1 MQLYREDIDR
11 YVKKADILMEALP
24 YINKFHGK
32 TVVIKYGGNAMVSEE
47 LKTTFAKDIALLHYT
62 GINPVI
68 VHGGGPQIGK
78 VLEQMGIKSTF
89 VDGLRV
95 TDSATMDVVE
105 MVLVGQ
111 VNKSIVNLINQQG
124 VSCIGLS
131 GKDGKCI
138 HARKMTLK
146 KESVE
151 GKPPE
156 IIDIGKVG
164 EVISINPDI
173 IEHIQSGGFI
183 PIIAPVGFSDDGE
196 TLNINADTVAGEI
209 AAAIGAE
216 KLILL
221 TDIEGVIIEDKLA
234 QQLTPASIKNYVASG
249 KIKGGMIPKTECA
262 VNAVRAGVTK
272 THIIDGRVPHA
283 VLLEIFTDMGVGT
296 EIIDDPGSALT
307 L

>member
-1 MQLYREDIDR
+1 MQKYREEIDK
-11 YVKKADILMEALP
+11 YVEKAEILMEALP
-24 YINKFHGK
+24 YINKFHGR
-32 TVVIKYGGNAMVSEE
+32 TFVIKYGGNAMVSEN
-47 LKTTFAKDIALLHYT
+47 LKQSFARDIALLHYT

-78 VLEQMGIKSTF
+78 VLEQMGIESRF
-89 VDGLRV
+89 IDGLRV

-111 VNKSIVNLINQQG
+111 VNKSIVNLLNQSG
-124 VSCIGLS
+124 ISAIGLS

-138 HARKMTLK
+138 HARKKMVT
-146 KESVE
+146 KENQE

-164 EVISINPDI
+164 EVVSINPDPI
-173 IEHIQSGGFI
+173 RHIQKGGFI
-183 PIIAPVGFSDDGE
+183 PIIAPVGFSDEGE
-196 TLNINADTVAGEI
+196 TLNINADTVAGEV
-209 AAAIGAE
+209 ASSLDAE

-221 TDIEGVIIEDKLA
+221 TDIEGIIIDDQLI
-234 QQLTPASIKNYVASG
+234 QQLTPEKIQNYVDNG
-249 KIKGGMIPKTECA
+249 KISGGMIPKTECA
-262 VNAVRAGVTK
+262 VNAVQSGVTK

-296 EIIDDPGSALT
+296 EIIDDPDEYYS
-307 L
+307 